1 MLTWWWHLSSRIL
14 KERSVVTEWQL
25 TKSGKPKSQRKEQED
40 YSPEETDEIRENY
53 PETDVLGTHKLTSW
67 VLLPLTVSP
76 LTLLHLLLQQPSVG
90 EKLFMNLVLP
100 DSSWLVLLDSSFFQW
115 TWRCLHDVL
124 RKIRNS
130 YGTEGIILPHC
141 GFNTTTSDEKT
152 ENIEQ
157 LNVWPRIILST
168 PWTWP
173 TSIDYQLT
181 KTGFES
187 VLSIKFRITMWLE
200 KTSTV
205 TIDRTFDI
213 RLVT

>member
-1 MLTWWWHLSSRIL
+1 
-14 KERSVVTEWQL
+14 
-25 TKSGKPKSQRKEQED
+25 
-40 YSPEETDEIRENY
+40 
-53 PETDVLGTHKLTSW
+53 LGPINW
-67 VLLPLTVSP
+67 PP
-76 LTLLHLLLQQPSVG
+76 G
-90 EKLFMNLVLP
+90 
-100 DSSWLVLLDSSFFQW
+100 SSFHSLSVPWLSFISSFSNPVW
-115 TWRCLHDVL
+115 VRNFSWIWYSLIVHGWYSLIVHFFSEHEDVYMMFL

-181 KTGFES
+181 KISYNKHKKVIEGFE
-187 VLSIKFRITMWLE
+187 RG
-200 KTSTV
+200 
-205 TIDRTFDI
+205 DGCRTWSGE
-213 RLVT
+213 